1 MALQNTSTR
10 FGAVTK
16 IFHWLTALLIL
27 TLIPLGIIAHGAPFS
42 TGEEIAFK
50 ALLFS
55 IHKTLGVTAFFV
67 ALTRILWA
75 LTQPKPRLLN
85 ADHKAEAF
93 LAETIHWLLYSAL
106 LLVPLTGWIHH
117 AATTGFAPIWW
128 PFGQELPF
136 VPKDT
141 HLAHLFA
148 SLHFSFERVLAFSV
162 LLHIAGAVK
171 HHLIDKDATLRRMLP
186 GQPPLPALLPD
197 HKNRLPILGAVAVY
211 PFALTVGA
219 FLWYFPGLET
229 VEVTPTTEL
238 EESSGNWKVSEGT
251 LSLTIKQFGSD
262 VTGEFGEWSADIT
275 FDDTPGLQNPGSVKV
290 TVNTTSLSLGSVTDQ
305 AMGPD
310 FFDVQN
316 HPQAVFLAKIFPVP
330 DGYVAEGT
338 LTLKGIEVPITLPF
352 SLRIEEDAVRMNANT
367 TLQRLDF
374 GIGSNM
380 PDESSLGFSVGVSIE
395 LNALRN
401 D

>member
-1 MALQNTSTR
+1 MALKNTPTR

-16 IFHWLTALLIL
+16 TFHWLTALLIL
-27 TLIPLGIIAHGAPFS
+27 TLIPLGIVAHGAPFS

-67 ALTRILWA
+67 ALARILWA

-85 ADHKAEAF
+85 ADHKVEAF

-136 VPKDT
+136 VPKDA
-141 HLAHLFA
+141 HIAHLFA

-162 LLHIAGAVK
+162 LLHVAGAIK
-171 HHLIDKDATLRRMLP
+171 HHVIDKDATLRRMLP
-186 GQPPLPALLPD
+186 GQPPLPEHLAE
-197 HKNRLPILGAVAVY
+197 HKSPLPIFGAIVAY
-211 PFALTVGA
+211 AFALTIGA
-219 FLWYFPGLET
+219 FLWYFPGLDTEMGTPAAELSET
-229 VEVTPTTEL
+229 T
-238 EESSGNWKVSEGT
+238 GNWQVEEGA
-251 LSLTIKQFGSD
+251 LALTIKQFGSD
-262 VTGEFGEWSADIT
+262 VTGEFSEWSADIT
-275 FDDTPGLQNPGSVKV
+275 FDDTPGLPNPGSVKV
-290 TVNTTSLSLGSVTDQ
+290 TINIASLSLGSVTDQ
-305 AMGPD
+305 AMAPD

-316 HPQAVFLAKIFPVP
+316 HPQAVFLANILPVP
-330 DGYVAEGT
+330 DGYVADGT
-338 LTLKGIEVPITLPF
+338 LTLKGIEFPIRLPF
-352 SLRIEEDAVRMNANT
+352 SLRIDEDVARMNANT

-395 LNALRN
+395 LNALRS